1 MTYIDLISGNY
12 IDSSLVTNETE
23 DGLVY
28 YDDGCWKFL
37 QKGMYKSVE
46 DNDNANYSAAT
57 HVTLS
62 MDEMVKAD
70 ETQTAT
76 HKYYTEY
83 FGLNDFVAQNK
94 SFTTSAAI
102 STAISVNINKPLK
115 LIADIAEK
123 PKTSYEFYI
132 IDGDTETPIIP
143 DSQKKIEHEKVFYN
157 LPPRMDGTN
166 YIYYRNF
173 EQVSLNKPSMN
184 DYFDTGVL
192 YTVSYTPDSKY
203 YKYTPKSNTVK
214 IKTIIRIYDSTVS
227 PEISGLTL
235 IQGDI

>member
-23 DGLVY
+23 GGLVY

-46 DNDNANYSAAT
+46 DDGTANYSAAT

-62 MDEMVKAD
+62 MDEMVKAED
-70 ETQTAT
+70 TQTAT

-94 SFTTSAAI
+94 IFTTSAVI
-102 STAISVNINKPLK
+102 STDISVNISKPLK
-115 LIADIAEK
+115 LKVDIVEK

-132 IDGDTETPIIP
+132 IDGDIETPIIP
-143 DSQKKIEHEKVFYN
+143 EEQKKIEHEKVFYN

-173 EQVSLNKPSMN
+173 EQVSLSKPTMN

-192 YTVSYTPDSKY
+192 YTVSYTPNSKY
-203 YKYTPKSNTVK
+203 YRYTPKSNTVK
-214 IKTIIRIYDSTVS
+214 IKTIIRVYNDTVT

-235 IQGDI
+235 VQGDI

>member
-46 DNDNANYSAAT
+46 DNDNASYSAAT

-94 SFTTSAAI
+94 SFVSSAII
-102 STAISVNINKPLK
+102 SKDINVNINKPLK
-115 LIADIAEK
+115 LMVDIVEK

-132 IDGDTETPIIP
+132 IDGDTEIPIIP
-143 DSQKKIEHEKVFYN
+143 DSQKKIEHEKIFYN

-173 EQVSLNKPSMN
+173 EQVSLDRPSMN

-203 YKYTPKSNTVK
+203 YRYTPKSNTVK
-214 IKTIIRIYDSTVS
+214 IKTIIRVYDDTVT

-235 IQGDI
+235 VQGDI